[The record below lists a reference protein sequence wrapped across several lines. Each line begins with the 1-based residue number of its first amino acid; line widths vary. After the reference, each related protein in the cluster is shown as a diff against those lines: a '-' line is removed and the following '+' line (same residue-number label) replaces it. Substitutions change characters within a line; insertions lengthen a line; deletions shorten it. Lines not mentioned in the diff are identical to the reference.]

1 MGDKILKKLLLL
13 TAFTVLLVQA
23 TVESKI
29 ESKISTN
36 NEVNVQKYDTIFEQI
51 SKKRVGPSDKELS
64 RLTTPFVD
72 RTVLKIIKDKNATKP
87 KPIVLK
93 LYGIFDDKANIN
105 KKWYKIRSKVYSY
118 RLVKIKNSSV
128 ILKRKRKKLELF
140 LRKKNDK
147 IQITKNF

>member
-1 MGDKILKKLLLL
+1 MGDKILKKLLLFMICTIVFL
-13 TAFTVLLVQA
+13 QA
-23 TVESKI
+23 EVASKAVN
-29 ESKISTN
+29 TN
-36 NEVNVQKYDTIFEQI
+36 NEVNIQKYDAIFEQI
-51 SKKRVGPSDKELS
+51 STKREGPSDKELS
-64 RLTTPFVD
+64 RVPTPFVN
-72 RTVLKIIKDKNATKP
+72 RSLLKIIKDKNATKP

-105 KKWYKIRSKVYSY
+105 KKWYKIKSKVYGY
-118 RLVKIKNSSV
+118 KLVKIKNTSV

>member
-1 MGDKILKKLLLL
+1 LKKLLLL
-13 TAFTVLLVQA
+13 AAFAVLFVQA
-23 TVESKI
+23 AVESKI
-29 ESKISTN
+29 SID

-64 RLTTPFVD
+64 RVATPFVD
-72 RTVLKIIKDKNATKP
+72 RTVLKIIKDKNVTKP

-93 LYGIFDDKANIN
+93 LYGIFDNKVNIN
-105 KKWYKIRSKVYSY
+105 KKWYKIRSKVYGY
-118 RLVKIKNSSV
+118 TLLKIKNSSV

>member
-13 TAFTVLLVQA
+13 IAFGVLFVQA
-23 TVESKI
+23 AV

-36 NEVNVQKYDTIFEQI
+36 NEVNVRKYDAIFEQI
-51 SKKRVGPSDKELS
+51 GKKRVGPSDQVLS
-64 RLTTPFVD
+64 RVATPFVD
-72 RTVLKIIKDKNATKP
+72 RSVLKIIKDKNATKP
-87 KPIVLK
+87 KPIILK
-93 LYGIFDDKANIN
+93 LYGIFDNKANIN
-105 KKWYKIRSKVYSY
+105 NKWYKIKSKVFSY

-147 IQITKNF
+147 IQITTNF